1 MTPNFNEIPRSRMRF
16 KMVEAVSMSSS
27 LPNVRAKSKTRLA
40 SKVSFVLG
48 AVAAVAAIALVAILN
63 GKGHG
68 IVAEWAT
75 VAVFALVM
83 LVMAVPFAMAHLVE
97 LRRLARLKSL
107 LNPQRDL
114 LRRLMFDAPGT
125 YHHSMAV
132 ADMAAEAAERIGG
145 DAVLTRVGA
154 TYHDIGK
161 LTKPLFFVEN
171 QSGQGNPHD
180 DLPPGISRM
189 IIMNHVKNGLVLGE
203 KHGLPQSVLRFMAT
217 HHGTSQTGIP
227 LHRQLALCAEKGE
240 PASGMSEFFRY
251 GGPLPQ
257 SREEAIVSL
266 ADSIEA
272 ASRSLEHPNESKI
285 RGLVRKIVK
294 MRFIDGQLARCALT
308 GEDLEVVCESFTAT
322 LVHIL
327 HGRMVYP
334 GNESRS

>member
-1 MTPNFNEIPRSRMRF
+1 MRF
-16 KMVEAVSMSSS
+16 KMVEAVSMSSN

-40 SKVSFVLG
+40 SRVSFILG
-48 AVAAVAAIALVAILN
+48 GVAAVAAIVLVAFLN
-63 GKGHG
+63 DGNHR
-68 IVAEWAT
+68 IAAEWAA
-75 VAVFALVM
+75 VAVFALVL
-83 LVMAVPFAMAHLVE
+83 LVMTVPFLVAGLVE

-132 ADMAAEAAERIGG
+132 ADMAAEAAERIGA

-154 TYHDIGK
+154 TYHDVGK

-171 QSGQGNPHD
+171 QGGQGNPHD

-203 KHGLPQSVLRFMAT
+203 KHGLPQPVLRFIAT

-227 LHRQLALCAEKGE
+227 LHRQLAMCAEKNE
-240 PASGMSEFFRY
+240 PTTGMPEFFRY
-251 GGPLPQ
+251 GGPLPR

-272 ASRSLEHPNESKI
+272 ASRSLEHPDESKI

-294 MRFIDGQLARCALT
+294 MRFNDGQLSRCALT
-308 GEDLEVVCESFTAT
+308 GEDLETVCESFTAT

-327 HGRMVYP
+327 HGRMAYP